1 MITIKK
7 QKVRKKEVEKV
18 FNSLKKNDLLD
29 DRAEY
34 DKEDLQQAYPQLND
48 KEAKLL
54 FLKIQKW
61 VFNSVK
67 NKKKIASK
75 NNCLNPKD

>member
-1 MITIKK
+1 MIKVKK

-18 FNSLKKNDLLD
+18 FNSLKKNDLLE

-34 DKEDLQQAYPQLND
+34 DKEDLQLAYPQLNE
-48 KEAKLL
+48 KESRLL

-61 VFNSVK
+61 KYSK
-67 NKKKIASK
+67 IKGKKKIALSNDK
-75 NNCLNPKD
+75 LS

>member
-1 MITIKK
+1 MITVKK

-18 FNSLKKNDLLD
+18 FNSLKKNDLLA
-29 DRAEY
+29 DRLEY
-34 DKEDLQQAYPQLND
+34 DKEDLQQSYPQLNE

-67 NKKKIASK
+67 NKKKISSE
-75 NNCLNPKD
+75 

>member
-1 MITIKK
+1 MITTKK

-18 FNSLKKNDLLD
+18 FNSLKKNDLLE

-34 DKEDLQQAYPQLND
+34 DKEDLQLAYPQLNE
-48 KEAKLL
+48 KESRLL

-61 VFNSVK
+61 KYSK
-67 NKKKIASK
+67 IKGKKKIALSNDK
-75 NNCLNPKD
+75 LS

>member
-1 MITIKK
+1 MKK
-7 QKVRKKEVEKV
+7 QLVRKKEVEKV
-18 FNSLKKNDLLD
+18 FNSFKKNDLLE

-34 DKEDLQQAYPQLND
+34 DKEDLQSAYPQLNE

-54 FLKIQKW
+54 YLKIQKW

>member
-1 MITIKK
+1 MKK
-7 QKVRKKEVEKV
+7 QLVRKKEVEKV
-18 FNSLKKNDLLD
+18 FSSLKKNDLLD

-48 KEAKLL
+48 KETKLL